1 MDVTLLGTG
10 APQGLPRPGCPCAAC
25 ATAVGDEARA
35 ATALLVDG
43 VLLIDLTPGPAFA
56 AARAGR
62 SLAGVRQ
69 VLLSHPHDG
78 PAMEVPAG
86 LPQPGRVADG
96 RELALLDGHR
106 VRALAV
112 DGPGTGY
119 EISGADGER
128 LLYLP
133 PGAAP
138 AGVGNA
144 TGRAG
149 GAGAQGAAGPY
160 DLVLLDVLARP
171 DALARLRAGG
181 LVDAA
186 TDVVAVHVD
195 HDVPPGP
202 ELHRRLAAVGARAVA
217 DGSSLVVGEYHAVP
231 DLPRRTLVLGGARSG
246 KSLEAERRLAAFP
259 DVVYV
264 ATGGTRDG
272 DEDWAQRVSLHRERR
287 PSSWRTVETCDL
299 VPLLEAG
306 RPGGEAAR
314 PGGEA
319 ARPGRDDGKPE
330 GEAVRPGTEA
340 PAPGAESAGPGKGA
354 AGRGAGAVWPGAE
367 AGGPAAGAGAGRAAD
382 ASPLLIDCLALWLTH
397 VMDEVGAWDDA
408 TWEAGGR
415 RALRERTDALV
426 AAVRA
431 TRRPV
436 VAVSNEV
443 GSGVVPATPAGRR
456 FRDELGR
463 LNAAFAAECEQVLL
477 VVAGQALALR
487 G

>member
-43 VLLIDLTPGPAFA
+43 ALMIDLTPGPAFA
-56 AARAGR
+56 AARAGQ
-62 SLAGVRQ
+62 SLTGVRQ

-78 PAMEVPAG
+78 PVMEVPAG

-106 VRALAV
+106 VRAVAV
-112 DGPGTGY
+112 DIPGTGY
-119 EISGADGER
+119 EISGTAGER

-138 AGVGNA
+138 AGPVNGN
-144 TGRAG
+144 GRTAG
-149 GAGAQGAAGPY
+149 GGGTGGTGPY
-160 DLVLLDVLARP
+160 DLVLLDVPARP
-171 DALARLRAGG
+171 DALAKLRASGA
-181 LVDAA
+181 VDAA
-186 TDVVAVHVD
+186 TDVVAVHID

-202 ELHRRLAAVGARAVA
+202 ELHRRLAAVGARAVP
-217 DGSSLVVGEYHAVP
+217 DGSTLVVGEFHAVP

-246 KSLEAERRLAAFP
+246 KSVEAERRLAAFP

-272 DEDWAQRVSLHRERR
+272 DQDWAQRVSLHRERR
-287 PSSWRTVETCDL
+287 PGSWRTVETCDL
-299 VPLLEAG
+299 VPLLEAARPGADAEARGTDAGGPNTEAEGPGAG
-306 RPGGEAAR
+306 RPGE
-314 PGGEA
+314 
-319 ARPGRDDGKPE
+319 
-330 GEAVRPGTEA
+330 T
-340 PAPGAESAGPGKGA
+340 
-354 AGRGAGAVWPGAE
+354 
-367 AGGPAAGAGAGRAAD
+367 
-382 ASPLLIDCLALWLTH
+382 SPLLIDCLALWLTH

-426 AAVRA
+426 TAVRQ
-431 TRRPV
+431 THRTV

-443 GSGVVPATPAGRR
+443 GSGVVPATAAGRR

-463 LNAAFAAECEQVLL
+463 LNAAFGAECEQLLL

>member
-43 VLLIDLTPGPAFA
+43 ALMIDLTPGPAFA
-56 AARAGR
+56 AARAGQ
-62 SLAGVRQ
+62 SLSGVRQ

-78 PAMEVPAG
+78 PVLEVPAG

-106 VRALAV
+106 VRAVAV
-112 DGPGTGY
+112 DIPGTGY
-119 EISGADGER
+119 EISGVDGER

-138 AGVGNA
+138 AGLGNGN
-144 TGRAG
+144 GRAAG
-149 GAGAQGAAGPY
+149 GGEEGAGGAGPY
-160 DLVLLDVLARP
+160 DLVLLDVVKRP
-171 DALARLRAGG
+171 DALARLRASGA
-181 LVDAA
+181 VDAA
-186 TDVVAVHVD
+186 TDVVAVHLD
-195 HDVPPGP
+195 HGVPPGP
-202 ELHRRLAAVGARAVA
+202 ELHRRLAVVGARAVA
-217 DGSSLVVGEYHAVP
+217 DGSTLVVGEFHAVP

-246 KSLEAERRLAAFP
+246 KSVEAERRLAAFP

-272 DEDWAQRVSLHRERR
+272 DQDWAQRVSLHRERR

-299 VPLLEAG
+299 LPLLGAG
-306 RPGGEAAR
+306 PGAEDAG
-314 PGGEA
+314 
-319 ARPGRDDGKPE
+319 PGRD
-330 GEAVRPGTEA
+330 
-340 PAPGAESAGPGKGA
+340 
-354 AGRGAGAVWPGAE
+354 
-367 AGGPAAGAGAGRAAD
+367 GAGAGQEAGVPGAGPGGGSRGGT
-382 ASPLLIDCLALWLTH
+382 SPLLIDCLALWLTH
-397 VMDEVGAWDDA
+397 VMDDVGAWDDA

-415 RALRERTDALV
+415 EALRKRTDALV
-426 AAVRA
+426 TAVRE

>member
-1 MDVTLLGTG
+1 MTLLGTG

-138 AGVGNA
+138 AGLGNG
-144 TGRAG
+144 TGRAAGG
-149 GAGAQGAAGPY
+149 GAGGQGGAVPY
-160 DLVLLDVLARP
+160 DLVLLDVLGRP

-186 TDVVAVHVD
+186 TDVVTVHVD

-299 VPLLEAG
+299 VPLLEAARPGQGAG
-306 RPGGEAAR
+306 RPGGEAGGPGEEAR
-314 PGGEA
+314 A
-319 ARPGRDDGKPE
+319 
-330 GEAVRPGTEA
+330 PGTE
-340 PAPGAESAGPGKGA
+340 A
-354 AGRGAGAVWPGAE
+354 AGRGAGAGWPGAE
-367 AGGPAAGAGAGRAAD
+367 AAGPAAGAGTGRAAD

-408 TWEAGGR
+408 AWEAGGR